1 MEALCLFLLKSIMI
15 SGLLTAWYLLG
26 LRGRRLHRYNRFFL
40 LSVLLFSLTIPF
52 LHFRLFDIPHSV
64 SGRFAPVALFGQPA
78 GDLGGDVPAVLLS
91 KQPQTDWVIITGLI
105 TAGVSLTFL
114 LILSVKMLKLR
125 KMCRDG
131 SVTRFEG
138 VNLVL
143 TTSPRAP
150 FTFLKYVF
158 WNKAVPLQDEIG
170 RLIFKHELTH
180 IQQGHTYDKLVSQ
193 VLTGIFWFNPF
204 YWIIQKELN
213 IVHEFLADEESVGNR
228 DTGILAMMLLQ
239 SYNNGSYLV
248 PEHHFFS
255 SPIKRRLAMLQ
266 KVAKPSYSALRCII
280 AVPLIAGITLLFS
293 CHVPDAVAGDIAV
306 AKKKIVLLLDAGH
319 GGKDAG
325 KRSGGYTEKEVCL
338 VCARRIKEF
347 APAYNIEVQYT
358 TDKDQYVPLAD
369 RVAFS
374 DKIRP
379 DVFLSLHVGDEP
391 GNQKEKAD
399 FDIYVPGESAYV
411 VHGSNYSNAI
421 FRVMTQDGIIPG
433 SSNSPNHI
441 HLPGCTCG
449 TCVSQAAIQRPRNDK
464 FLSKEKESVYF
475 LNQVKAPGMVM
486 VLGNI
491 KNQEGMRQLTDDKQL
506 DLLCNAILKGIVEGA
521 AVREEFAGNLPNLLA
536 VTPGNSG
543 CR

>member
-52 LHFRLFDIPHSV
+52 LHFRLIDLPHGV

-78 GDLGGDVPAVLLS
+78 GDWSGGLPVVLPS
-91 KQPQTDWVIITGLI
+91 KQSQTDWVVITGLI
-105 TAGVSLTFL
+105 AAGVSLTFL
-114 LILSVKMLKLR
+114 LILSARILKVR
-125 KMCRDG
+125 KMCRDC

-143 TTSPRAP
+143 TNSPRAP
-150 FTFLKYVF
+150 FTFLKYIF
-158 WNKAVPLQDEIG
+158 WNKSVPLQDEIG
-170 RLIFKHELTH
+170 RLIFRHELTH
-180 IQQGHTYDKLVSQ
+180 IQQGHTYDKLASQ

-213 IVHEFLADEESVGNR
+213 IVHEFLADEEAVGNR
-228 DTGILAMMLLQ
+228 DTGTFAMMLLQ
-239 SYNNGSYLV
+239 SYNNGSYLA
-248 PEHHFFS
+248 PEHHFFT

-266 KVAKPSYSALRCII
+266 NVAKPSYTALRRIL
-280 AVPLIAGITLLFS
+280 ALPLIAGIILLFS
-293 CHVPDAVAGDIAV
+293 CNVHDTVSGDIAT
-306 AKKKIVLLLDAGH
+306 AKKKIVLLLDVGH

-325 KRSGGYTEKEVCL
+325 KQSGSYTEKKVCL
-338 VCARRIKEF
+338 MYARRIKEL
-347 APAYNIEVQYT
+347 ASAYNIEVQYT
-358 TDKDQYVPLAD
+358 RDKDQYVPLAD
-369 RVAFS
+369 RMALS

-379 DVFLSLHVGDEP
+379 DVLLSLHVGDEP

-399 FDIYVPGESAYV
+399 FDIYLFGEFAHV
-411 VHGSNYSNAI
+411 VHSSNYSNAI
-421 FRVMTQDGIIPG
+421 FQVMTQDGIIPG
-433 SSNSPNHI
+433 SPKSPNHV
-441 HLPGCTCG
+441 HLPGCNCSS
-449 TCVSQAAIQRPRNDK
+449 CVSHASIQSSRIDK
-464 FLSKEKESVYF
+464 FLSKEKESVYV
-475 LNQVKAPGMVM
+475 LNHVRAPGMAM

-491 KNQEGMRQLTDDKQL
+491 KNQ
-506 DLLCNAILKGIVEGA
+506 AIWKSIVEGA
-521 AVREEFAGNLPNLLA
+521 AVREDFAGNLPNLLA